1 MLWLLACGSLEDSG
15 LSPYETGTEAIW
27 QTDGVQVC
35 NGKDSGFVP
44 NAFWGPE
51 SGVTTSSETGLG
63 VSVADMNGDGLLD
76 LVLPV
81 QREGEIWYQLEDG
94 WVSRSIYT
102 DQSINVLVPIDL
114 DGDGDLDLDAGGN
127 NVGGWLENVGGGQF
141 EPHLQDDD
149 ILTSLAWAD
158 VDQDGALDRI
168 VGAFGRPQNTWFG
181 TNQWEPGNPNRV
193 ELANGDALP
202 LPDEVA
208 LGYTYV
214 LAPLD
219 ANVDGAVDLYAV
231 NDFGNQVLGNQL
243 LFGPDLVEHR
253 ASYVGNGMG
262 LAVGDINH
270 DGYPDLAFSG
280 WQNNALL
287 IGDGTGGF
295 IDSSVS
301 TGMASLLDDQY
312 VGWGTDFGDVDNDGD
327 LDLLVGFGQLKQE
340 FALQNPDL
348 NPSDQPDVLLLNDGG
363 VFVDAG
369 EAWGLSG
376 TSQTRGALLV
386 DLNGDGFLDLVRKDL
401 AGRGEVLMGQCT
413 DKAWLVVEPRQP
425 DHDNPLA
432 VGARVEVLGPDTTW
446 TAWTRT
452 GGRSLSS
459 SAPPTAHFGLG
470 DLERVTVRV
479 TWPDGAVSLR
489 EDIATR
495 QRVIVT
501 R

>member
-1 MLWLLACGSLEDSG
+1 MWSLIACSASTDTALE
-15 LSPYETGTEAIW
+15 PPETGVEATW
-27 QTDGVQVC
+27 EVTGAQVC
-35 NGKDSGFVP
+35 TGGDGGFIP

-51 SGVTTSSETGLG
+51 SGETTSSETGLG
-63 VSVADMNGDGLLD
+63 VAVGDMNGDGLLD
-76 LVLPV
+76 IVLPI
-81 QREGEIWYQLEDG
+81 QSHGEIWYQLDDG

-102 DQSINVLVPIDL
+102 DQPINALIPIDL

-127 NVGGWLENVGGGQF
+127 NVGGWLENVGGGKF
-141 EPHLQDDD
+141 EPYLEPDD

-158 VDQDGALDRI
+158 VDGDGALDRI
-168 VGAFGRPQNTWFG
+168 VGAFGRPEATWVDN
-181 TNQWEPGNPNRV
+181 NQWEPGNPNRV
-193 ELANGDALP
+193 ELANGNPMD
-202 LPDEVA
+202 LPDDVA

-231 NDFGNQVLGNQL
+231 NDFGNQMLGNQV
-243 LFGPDLVEHR
+243 LFGPTMVEHQT
-253 ASYVGNGMG
+253 SYIGNGMG
-262 LAVGDINH
+262 LAVGDINQ

-287 IGDGTGGF
+287 IGDGTGRF
-295 IDSSVS
+295 IDSSA
-301 TGMASLLDDQY
+301 TMGLTSLLQEQH
-312 VGWGTDFGDVDNDGD
+312 VGWGADFGDIDNDGD
-327 LDLLVGFGQLKQE
+327 LDLLVGFGHLQQD
-340 FALQNPDL
+340 FALQQAEQNPI
-348 NPSDQPDVLLLNDGG
+348 DQPDVLLLNDGG
-363 VFVDAG
+363 VFVNAG
-369 EAWGLSG
+369 EAWGLSS

-413 DKAWLVVEPRQP
+413 ENTWLVVEPRQP
-425 DHDNPLA
+425 DHDNRLA

-470 DLERVTVRV
+470 NLERVTVRV
-479 TWPDGAVSLR
+479 TWPDGEVSIQ
-489 EDIATR
+489 EDISTR